1 MPVVSLAAVRKQIAS
16 GSTSP
21 LYMLVGAD
29 DMEKTAVAGEFAAMV
44 EEGLEAFNIDR
55 LYGAEARVD
64 ALIDTAQTLPM
75 MAPRR
80 LVIVLEA
87 EKLLM
92 PRREGKAADE
102 EQARLEAFI
111 ESPPDHATVVFVCGP
126 LDMRRRVPKLL
137 AKQAQVVDCGTIEST
152 ADADLW
158 VKTRAARD
166 KVNLEPAAVRALVE
180 RAGLDLV
187 RLRSG
192 LERVALYAM
201 GQPTVTVDDV
211 RQVVPAGPQIEED
224 FGIANAIRTGDAP
237 EALRQLSASL
247 DGGAVPFVLL
257 GQLRWVAEK
266 MPSTRVREAIDAV
279 FRTDLALKSSGGE
292 PRILLERL
300 VVELCGRG
308 AGRGSPVHRRGAL
321 GTRGPASWARTWQ
334 GPRTR
339 R

>member
-1 MPVVSLAAVRKQIAS
+1 
-16 GSTSP
+16 
-21 LYMLVGAD
+21 
-29 DMEKTAVAGEFAAMV
+29 MV

-102 EQARLEAFI
+102 EQARLEGFI

-300 VVELCGRG
+300 VVELCGTG
-308 AGRGSPVHRRGAL
+308 AGRGTPGHRPGAM
-321 GTRGPASWARTWQ
+321 GTRGPASSARTWQ
-334 GPRTR
+334 GPRSR